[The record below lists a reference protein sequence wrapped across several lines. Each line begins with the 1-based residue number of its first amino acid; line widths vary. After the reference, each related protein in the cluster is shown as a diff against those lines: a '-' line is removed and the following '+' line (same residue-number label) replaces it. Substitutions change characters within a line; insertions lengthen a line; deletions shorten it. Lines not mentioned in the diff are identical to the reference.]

1 MHPPDSQKKRYQ
13 NDARP
18 AGRAIAHA
26 TDARATHAFPVPIM
40 PSLPHAPPRKGH
52 ACVSSPITPNKT
64 DAPVLHPPIAHA
76 PAPRTQAGAA
86 DGPRELCAMRARG
99 CSLS

>member
-40 PSLPHAPPRKGH
+40 PSLPHALSTAPP
-52 ACVSSPITPNKT
+52 PT
-64 DAPVLHPPIAHA
+64 
-76 PAPRTQAGAA
+76 
-86 DGPRELCAMRARG
+86 ERARVR
-99 CSLS
+99 LITYYAQ